1 MFKAL
6 LLCSLLLLACFPA
19 KKSPWFAGC
28 LVYENEYRTLAG
40 ETLYFAVKPK
50 NWFYVQ
56 GANMKWYDRNKKL
69 QQLYIGQK
77 NEFYTFEKGK
87 AVLLADTG
95 QHSAAAAVK
104 YLPTTT
110 TILGYPCQTLQLV
123 QGSVS
128 SLVYYAADLRV
139 KTADFSHCPAPG
151 WYALLQATNGA
162 LPLRTVSVDTE
173 HDVTAT
179 TEVISVQAM
188 ALATNDFTVTAPM
201 R

>member
-1 MFKAL
+1 MPKALIICAL
-6 LLCSLLLLACFPA
+6 LLMACLPA
-19 KKSPWFAGC
+19 KKSPWFVGC
-28 LVYENEYRTLAG
+28 ITYENEYRTLAG

-50 NWFYVQ
+50 NWLYVR
-56 GANMKWYDRNKKL
+56 GANLKLYDRNKKL
-69 QQLYIGQK
+69 QQLYIGRK

-95 QHSAAAAVK
+95 QHLAGASVK

-110 TILGYPCQTLQLV
+110 IILGYPCQTLQLV
-123 QGSVS
+123 KGSVS
-128 SLVYYAADLRV
+128 TLVYYAASLRV
-139 KTADFSHCPAPG
+139 KAADFSHCPAPG

-162 LPLRTVSVDTE
+162 LPLRTVSVDAE

-179 TEVISVQAM
+179 TEAISMQAM
-188 ALATNDFTVTAPM
+188 ALAANEFTATAPM

>member
-6 LLCSLLLLACFPA
+6 LLCSLLLLACLPA

-87 AVLLADTG
+87 AVLLA
-95 QHSAAAAVK
+95 
-104 YLPTTT
+104 

-123 QGSVS
+123 KGSVS

-188 ALATNDFTVTAPM
+188 TLATNEFTVTAPM